1 MSKSLEE
8 LQREYEKNT
17 VKLEQE
23 KRKLRRLENRKS
35 YLDSGS
41 RKQRSHRLI
50 TRGAAIESVMPEV
63 KILTEQE
70 FYSLMERIAEWQPV
84 QNMVRLAVEN
94 HSGPRIADAVSGQG
108 AAPQDARYMGVRLC
122 IEVRP
127 LFQRDFCRFRLC
139 SVFPL
144 FFRSFAGTLGK
155 ILRTFD
161 HDCPEALLA
170 VTAASAA

>member
-50 TRGAAIESVMPEV
+50 TRGAAEV

-94 HSGPRIADAVSGQG
+94 HSQ
-108 AAPQDARYMGVRLC
+108 PQDGN
-122 IEVRP
+122 
-127 LFQRDFCRFRLC
+127 
-139 SVFPL
+139 
-144 FFRSFAGTLGK
+144 
-155 ILRTFD
+155 
-161 HDCPEALLA
+161 
-170 VTAASAA
+170 

>member
-8 LQREYEKNT
+8 LQREYEENT
-17 VKLEQE
+17 VKLEQ
-23 KRKLRRLENRKS
+23 ENRKS

-70 FYSLMERIAEWQPV
+70 FYSLMERISEWPPV

-94 HSGPRIADAVSGQG
+94 HSQ
-108 AAPQDARYMGVRLC
+108 PQDGN
-122 IEVRP
+122 
-127 LFQRDFCRFRLC
+127 
-139 SVFPL
+139 
-144 FFRSFAGTLGK
+144 
-155 ILRTFD
+155 
-161 HDCPEALLA
+161 
-170 VTAASAA
+170 

>member
-50 TRGAAIESVMPEV
+50 TRGAAIESVMPE
-63 KILTEQE
+63 LTEQE

-94 HSGPRIADAVSGQG
+94 HSQ
-108 AAPQDARYMGVRLC
+108 PQDGN
-122 IEVRP
+122 
-127 LFQRDFCRFRLC
+127 
-139 SVFPL
+139 
-144 FFRSFAGTLGK
+144 
-155 ILRTFD
+155 
-161 HDCPEALLA
+161 
-170 VTAASAA
+170 

>member
-8 LQREYEKNT
+8 LQREYEENT

-70 FYSLMERIAEWQPV
+70 FP
-84 QNMVRLAVEN
+84 
-94 HSGPRIADAVSGQG
+94 DG
-108 AAPQDARYMGVRLC
+108 AH
-122 IEVRP
+122 
-127 LFQRDFCRFRLC
+127 CRMA
-139 SVFPL
+139 
-144 FFRSFAGTLGK
+144 AGSEHG
-155 ILRTFD
+155 
-161 HDCPEALLA
+161 
-170 VTAASAA
+170 TACG

>member
-50 TRGAAIESVMPEV
+50 TRGAAIESGSEDTDRAG
-63 KILTEQE
+63 IL
-70 FYSLMERIAEWQPV
+70 FP
-84 QNMVRLAVEN
+84 
-94 HSGPRIADAVSGQG
+94 DG
-108 AAPQDARYMGVRLC
+108 AH
-122 IEVRP
+122 
-127 LFQRDFCRFRLC
+127 CRMA
-139 SVFPL
+139 
-144 FFRSFAGTLGK
+144 AGSEHG
-155 ILRTFD
+155 
-161 HDCPEALLA
+161 
-170 VTAASAA
+170 TACG

>member
-23 KRKLRRLENRKS
+23 KRKS

-94 HSGPRIADAVSGQG
+94 HSQ
-108 AAPQDARYMGVRLC
+108 PQDGN
-122 IEVRP
+122 
-127 LFQRDFCRFRLC
+127 
-139 SVFPL
+139 
-144 FFRSFAGTLGK
+144 
-155 ILRTFD
+155 
-161 HDCPEALLA
+161 
-170 VTAASAA
+170 

>member
-8 LQREYEKNT
+8 LQREYEENT

-35 YLDSGS
+35 YLHSGS

-50 TRGAAIESVMPEV
+50 TRGAVIESVMPEV

-94 HSGPRIADAVSGQG
+94 HSQ
-108 AAPQDARYMGVRLC
+108 PQDGN
-122 IEVRP
+122 
-127 LFQRDFCRFRLC
+127 
-139 SVFPL
+139 
-144 FFRSFAGTLGK
+144 
-155 ILRTFD
+155 
-161 HDCPEALLA
+161 
-170 VTAASAA
+170 

>member
-50 TRGAAIESVMPEV
+50 TRGAAIESVMPE
-63 KILTEQE
+63 

-94 HSGPRIADAVSGQG
+94 HSQ
-108 AAPQDARYMGVRLC
+108 PQDGN
-122 IEVRP
+122 
-127 LFQRDFCRFRLC
+127 
-139 SVFPL
+139 
-144 FFRSFAGTLGK
+144 
-155 ILRTFD
+155 
-161 HDCPEALLA
+161 
-170 VTAASAA
+170 